1 MSSIQDRHPQVI
13 MNTYGPPKRALVRGQ
28 GSTVW
33 DEDGTEYLDLL
44 AGIAVNCLG
53 HNHPALVEAISTQ
66 LQTLGHVSNFF
77 ATEPQ
82 VALAE
87 RLVAICGGPDAAAEG
102 ARVFFT
108 NSGTEANEAAFKLTR
123 KTGRTKVLAAA
134 GSFHGR
140 SMGALALT
148 SKEAYRTPFEPLPGG
163 VEFVPYDDVE
173 AFVAA
178 IDGDTAAVILE
189 PVQGEAGA
197 VQPADGLLQAARAA
211 CDEHGALLWFDE
223 VQSGIGRTGHWL
235 AHQDPK
241 HGGVRPDIITLAKGL
256 GGGFPVGACVALG
269 EAGSMLV
276 PGNHGTTYGGNP
288 VAAAACLAVLDTI
301 EGQDLMAH
309 VVEVSEVFA
318 ALAANDR
325 VADVRRAGLLM
336 GVDLEPVQDAADGHD
351 NPAQVAFEVAMERG
365 FIINATGPHTLRLVP
380 PLVLTTDEAQ
390 SFVEAFPGILDEAYA
405 RCAAAGADASNG
417 GGGSS

>member
-1 MSSIQDRHPQVI
+1 MSISERHPQVV
-13 MNTYGPPKRALVRGQ
+13 MNTYGPPKRALVRGE
-28 GSTVW
+28 GVRVW
-33 DEDGTEYLDLL
+33 DEQGHEYVDLL

-53 HNHPALVEAISTQ
+53 HNHPALVSAITSQ

-87 RLVAICGGPDAAAEG
+87 RIVTMCGGADAAEQG

-123 KTGRTKVLAAA
+123 KTGRTKVLSAA

-148 SKEAYRTPFEPLPGG
+148 SKEQYRTPFEPLPGG
-163 VEFVPYDDVE
+163 VEFVPYDDVD

-197 VQPADGLLQAARAA
+197 VQPPEGLLQAVRAA

-223 VQSGIGRTGHWL
+223 VQSGIGRTGYWL
-235 AHQDPK
+235 AHQAPQ

-301 EGQDLMAH
+301 ESQGLLEH
-309 VVEVSEVFA
+309 VHAVSEVFA
-318 ALAANDR
+318 GLAADER
-325 VADVRRAGLLM
+325 AVDVRRAGLLM
-336 GVDLEPVQDAADGHD
+336 GVDLAPVEGAADGHD
-351 NPAQVAFEVAMERG
+351 NPAQVAFEVAMDHG

-380 PLVLTTDEAQ
+380 PLVLTEADAQ
-390 SFVEAFPGILDEAYA
+390 SFVDAFPAILDEAYA
-405 RCAAAGADASNG
+405 RCRGEADDA
-417 GGGSS
+417 GGGS